1 MIWRELFYAA
11 PYILLLSHLLFSFSF
26 HVFSHS
32 LKTAMYSYCPSCDEE
47 CEATSSSTIC
57 LTCGDD
63 LVAAPP
69 SASNNSSSGG
79 AQQRSNEAAATGV
92 TFSTRGFAQLLA
104 NTTPTEA
111 NVNALLPFMT
121 QINRGTGQD
130 NGDISDIQDLLPPEA
145 LNPQSGTSR
154 HRPVSEKILKGL
166 KRTVL
171 TRQSAELFEAHLC
184 LYRPRSIADISPSME
199 GESISFNAVLGE
211 FAMQYKNNEQKRIH
225 SKTAALV
232 ICSPRTT
239 KGGLSSETLAEIAN
253 LRQHRIPFVAYV
265 ERGDGITFVQ
275 KALACQRAGQVECTN
290 VSLCIGVVVGN
301 TTTGGNEIWPY
312 TMQDNKN
319 ESQEFGLKVPVVMIR
334 RDDGI
339 KLVKFAAESAT
350 SDQQYTPC
358 QIEIDA
364 KEAHTCPVCTDSYEP
379 GATIIQLP
387 SCMHVFHEYC
397 AIAWLS
403 KHNTCPYCRKELP
416 TDDEDYERERRRRET
431 SESNAGGAGSSGAR
445 HFYG

>member
-1 MIWRELFYAA
+1 
-11 PYILLLSHLLFSFSF
+11 
-26 HVFSHS
+26 V
-32 LKTAMYSYCPSCDEE
+32 T
-47 CEATSSSTIC
+47 
-57 LTCGDD
+57 
-63 LVAAPP
+63 APP

-79 AQQRSNEAAATGV
+79 ANNEA
-92 TFSTRGFAQLLA
+92 TFSTRGLAQLLA
-104 NTTPTEA
+104 NTTPTGDNA
-111 NVNALLPFMT
+111 NAHLPFMA

-145 LNPQSGTSR
+145 LNPQSGASR
-154 HRPVSEKILKGL
+154 HRPVSEKILNGL

-184 LYRPRSIADISPSME
+184 LYQPRNTTDLSPSMG
-199 GESISFNAVLGE
+199 GESISFNAVPGE
-211 FAMQYKNNEQKRIH
+211 FAMQNKHNEQKRSH

-275 KALACQRAGQVECTN
+275 KALACQRAGQVVEN
-290 VSLCIGVVVGN
+290 KDVSLCIGVVVGN
-301 TTTGGNEIWPY
+301 NTTGGNEIWPY

-339 KLVKFAAESAT
+339 RLVKFAAESAT

-358 QIEIDA
+358 QIKIDT
-364 KEAHTCPVCTDSYEP
+364 KEAHTCSVCTDSYEP
-379 GATIIQLP
+379 GATIIRLP
-387 SCMHVFHEYC
+387 SCGHVFHEYC
-397 AIAWLS
+397 GVAWLS

-431 SESNAGGAGSSGAR
+431 SESNAGEAGSSGAN